1 MNRRILLT
9 ATGLLA
15 GLAGCR
21 WFPTQ
26 REKEAGTAPGYELLP
41 VIKNDPFYQWQPE
54 GLTQTFE
61 DYAPPGIID
70 NNGCSLLRRWGHPQG
85 DYQPHLD
92 AGRAAALAAGYYQD
106 RHGDFF
112 NTVSAGEGRYALFR
126 VSLSYVSRD
135 DTIETSWYGTYAPDP
150 AVQPDP
156 ERPSPSSQ
164 PTTGPS

>member
-70 NNGCSLLRRWGHPQG
+70 NKGCSFMRRWGHPG
-85 DYQPHLD
+85 GNYQPHFD
-92 AGRAAALAAGYYQD
+92 AGRAAALNTGYHETPQHQYVKTV
-106 RHGDFF
+106 
-112 NTVSAGEGRYALFR
+112 NTGKNGYARFR
-126 VSLSYVSRD
+126 INIWYASRD
-135 DTIETSWYGTYAPDP
+135 DTVVTSWYGSFVPDP
-150 AVQPDP
+150 TESPDP
-156 ERPSPSSQ
+156 NQPPSP
-164 PTTGPS
+164 TTTPS

>member
-1 MNRRILLT
+1 MNRRRLLWL
-9 ATGLLA
+9 AGLVT

-21 WFPTQ
+21 LPTRRAQ
-26 REKEAGTAPGYELLP
+26 EEGTAPGYELLP
-41 VIKNDPFYQWQPE
+41 VIRRDPFYQWQPA
-54 GLTQTFE
+54 GLTQTSE
-61 DYAPPGIID
+61 DYSPPGIID

-85 DYQPHLD
+85 DSQPHLD

-156 ERPSPSSQ
+156 ERPSSSSQ